1 MTTNEYKNILKIAI
15 ANEVEAYEFYLNA
28 ANKSKNANLK
38 ATFTELAE
46 EEKKHKITLEAFLNN
61 ETKQMQF
68 KEIADYKISESIELP
83 KLTSDMSFADGLALA
98 MKKEEEAMKMYE
110 EFANASDNESQKE
123 LFMQLA
129 IMEKGHK
136 TRLEDIYSSTAYTE
150 VW

>member
-1 MTTNEYKNILKIAI
+1 MTTNEYKSILKLAI

-38 ATFTELAE
+38 STFTELAE
-46 EEKKHKITLEAFLNN
+46 EEKKHKITLEAFINN

-68 KEIADYKISESIELP
+68 KETADYKISESIELP
-83 KLTSDMSFADGLALA
+83 KLTSEMSFADGLALA

-110 EFANASDNESQKE
+110 EFAKASDNESQKE
-123 LFMQLA
+123 IFMQLSL
-129 IMEKGHK
+129 MEKGHK
-136 TRLEDIYSSTAYTE
+136 TRLENIYSSTAYTE

>member
-1 MTTNEYKNILKIAI
+1 MTTNEYKSILKLAI

-68 KEIADYKISESIELP
+68 KETADYKISESIELP
-83 KLTSDMSFADGLALA
+83 KLTSEMSFADGLALA
-98 MKKEEEAMKMYE
+98 MKKEEEAMKRYE

-136 TRLEDIYSSTAYTE
+136 TRLEDIYSSTAHTE

>member
-1 MTTNEYKNILKIAI
+1 MTANDYKNILQMAI
-15 ANEVEAYEFYLNA
+15 ANEIEAYEFYLNA

-46 EEKKHKITLEAFLNN
+46 EEKKHKVTLEAFINN
-61 ETKQMQF
+61 ETKQMHF
-68 KEIADYKISESIELP
+68 KETADYKISESIELP
-83 KLTSDMSFADGLALA
+83 KLTANMSFADGLALA
-98 MKKEEEAMKMYE
+98 MKKEEEAMKMYQD
-110 EFANASDNESQKE
+110 FANASDNNAQKE
-123 LFMQLA
+123 MFVQLA